1 MAVGRGFFDQ
11 YSVFCVFGSVVGC
24 VVVPLITQSVESVIF
39 SAIVISL
46 TATHLTKRASKSEN
60 SSQVNTKEVDR
71 RNSRKLKD
79 REREQLPHIKKRKPA
94 TQQTQITSKSSDN
107 RKKKPE
113 DQFKLDL
120 AKQLELERKQE
131 EKKEKKVKKKEERL
145 KRKEH
150 EREEKE
156 KEEQKLK
163 IYKEQRQR
171 EMKENLKQGDKN
183 THPPLQRVDSGKTR
197 FSTVKLA
204 RKLESSTIP
213 KSPPK
218 VPASP
223 VLATH
228 AQFLSRQRSQSEG
241 SEGEPSTPPP
251 SVWKVPE
258 YVEPKWN
265 PGKPESK
272 TDLKKTLL
280 NNDIVCAKVKL
291 EPPFNQLHNPVYN
304 SQSFKKNQFM
314 NQNPEKSLAPCET
327 KSSSPPAKVLEK
339 PDNRFNTYSSFSG
352 LDLLSQLKE
361 EGKLN
366 SDTDVRSYSLFGPD
380 EPNSA
385 IFRSPLT
392 GH

>member
-1 MAVGRGFFDQ
+1 MCFLTYVNSYWVMIHHTSQ
-11 YSVFCVFGSVVGC
+11 KGC
-24 VVVPLITQSVESVIF
+24 FVNILNLSFLPTQ
-39 SAIVISL
+39 
-46 TATHLTKRASKSEN
+46 
-60 SSQVNTKEVDR
+60 
-71 RNSRKLKD
+71 
-79 REREQLPHIKKRKPA
+79 
-94 TQQTQITSKSSDN
+94 
-107 RKKKPE
+107 
-113 DQFKLDL
+113 
-120 AKQLELERKQE
+120 
-131 EKKEKKVKKKEERL
+131 
-145 KRKEH
+145 
-150 EREEKE
+150 
-156 KEEQKLK
+156 
-163 IYKEQRQR
+163 
-171 EMKENLKQGDKN
+171 N
-183 THPPLQRVDSGKTR
+183 THPPLQRVDSDKTR
-197 FSTVKLA
+197 LSTVKLA

>member
-1 MAVGRGFFDQ
+1 MNLQLFLNHLRKYLLPQ
-11 YSVFCVFGSVVGC
+11 YWLHMRSSS
-24 VVVPLITQSVESVIF
+24 QESV
-39 SAIVISL
+39 
-46 TATHLTKRASKSEN
+46 RN
-60 SSQVNTKEVDR
+60 PKEVKA
-71 RNSRKLKD
+71 NL
-79 REREQLPHIKKRKPA
+79 LLHP
-94 TQQTQITSKSSDN
+94 
-107 RKKKPE
+107 
-113 DQFKLDL
+113 
-120 AKQLELERKQE
+120 
-131 EKKEKKVKKKEERL
+131 
-145 KRKEH
+145 
-150 EREEKE
+150 
-156 KEEQKLK
+156 
-163 IYKEQRQR
+163 RQ
-171 EMKENLKQGDKN
+171 
-183 THPPLQRVDSGKTR
+183 S
-197 FSTVKLA
+197 
-204 RKLESSTIP
+204 
-213 KSPPK
+213 
-218 VPASP
+218 
-223 VLATH
+223 
-228 AQFLSRQRSQSEG
+228 
-241 SEGEPSTPPP
+241 
-251 SVWKVPE
+251 WKVPE